1 MGTIHRL
8 IEAKKAERQE
18 QGKDAGFSLIELIIV
33 VVILGI
39 LVAIAIPIFGNIQ
52 KTAQQNSVATAASS
66 AASAAAAALA
76 DSDTT
81 TTPASVATKMTTT
94 DISVTVVGTFTTID
108 KVCMQAD
115 KVAGSSWDVTAVKAG
130 PGC

>member
-8 IEAKKAERQE
+8 IEAKKAERE
-18 QGKDAGFSLIELIIV
+18 EEGKDAGFSLIELIIV

-52 KTAQQNSVATAASS
+52 NEAKINAAK
-66 AASAAAAALA
+66 AAAANAATQWSSQLA
-76 DSDTT
+76 AGDTPSAYVTGDTDLTISAAPGAGTNIEDVCATATNATITGGT
-81 TTPASVATKMTTT
+81 TA
-94 DISVTVVGTFTTID
+94 F
-108 KVCMQAD
+108 
-115 KVAGSSWDVTAVKAG
+115 SSG